1 MSYNDSLDEYMKKR
15 QNEFRKDYL
24 QFKID
29 SRRLSNKERLNR
41 FHELREKYIDL
52 ILFKHINKKTEP
64 KVLKKV
70 QIDENLKVRT
80 YYKKIRIIRKEAR
93 LLFYITMVM
102 TLLLPLLTTLVRVFC
117 NFILM
122 LSGIRF
128 ILA

>member
-1 MSYNDSLDEYMKKR
+1 MGYNDSLDEYMKKR

-41 FHELREKYIDL
+41 FHDLRERYMDL
-52 ILFKHINKKTEP
+52 IILKHVNKKPEP

-80 YYKKIRIIRKEAR
+80 YYKKNKNYKKR
-93 LLFYITMVM
+93 
-102 TLLLPLLTTLVRVFC
+102 
-117 NFILM
+117 
-122 LSGIRF
+122 S
-128 ILA
+128 